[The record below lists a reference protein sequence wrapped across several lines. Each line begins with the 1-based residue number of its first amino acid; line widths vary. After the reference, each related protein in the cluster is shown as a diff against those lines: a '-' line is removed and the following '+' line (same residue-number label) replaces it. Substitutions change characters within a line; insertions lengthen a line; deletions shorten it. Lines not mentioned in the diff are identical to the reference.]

1 MRAYTLLSFYQQIT
15 ATDWG
20 AVILPVCAGLA
31 VLYMVYALFFRPKS
45 TAEALPDRPELNVAL
60 SNFLSA
66 YFAGEWDAVE
76 SQIEFDHFKHTFL
89 DQPDA
94 CRVVLHKLLA
104 PASPYR
110 NKANQPKLTALVKEW
125 NLDAFVVK
133 ELSSTNESLKLE
145 TLEYAKAIPSLQL
158 KDTVTQ
164 LAFYSTAAMR
174 IPALVTLIELCNYQ
188 PETLRI
194 YPHALTEEDVQ
205 KLVALYGNQTQWVAE
220 QLPTWLEATEPQF
233 LWFCLALAQEYKL
246 PVEMRTLQQLAFH
259 THKSLGAI
267 AIRLLDGYL
276 QPESTTGALQ
286 QYRKK
291 MVLEQPL
298 PEAPTANENSLQQA
312 IN

>member
-20 AVILPVCAGLA
+20 AVLLPVCAGLA
-31 VLYMVYALFFRPKS
+31 VLYMVYAFFFRTKS
-45 TAEALPDRPELNVAL
+45 TPEAIVDRPELQVAL

-66 YFAGEWDAVE
+66 YFADEWDTVE
-76 SQIEFDHFKHTFL
+76 SQIEIDHFKHTFL
-89 DQPDA
+89 EQPDA
-94 CRVVLHKLLA
+94 CRLVLRKLLA

-110 NKANQPKLTALVKEW
+110 NKANQSKLTALVKEW

-133 ELSSTNESLKLE
+133 ELASGNEAVILE

-164 LAFYSTAAMR
+164 LAFYGAPSLR
-174 IPALVTLIELCNYQ
+174 IPALATLIELCNYQ
-188 PETLRI
+188 PDTLRI
-194 YPHALTEEDVQ
+194 YPHTLSEEDMQNV
-205 KLVALYGNQTQWVAE
+205 VVLYREQTQWVAE
-220 QLPTWLEATEPQF
+220 QLPMWLEATEPQF
-233 LWFCLALAQEYKL
+233 LWFCLALAKEYQL

-259 THKSLGAI
+259 AHKSLGAI
-267 AIRLLDGYL
+267 AIHLLDGYL
-276 QPESTTGALQ
+276 QPEPADALQ

-291 MVLEQPL
+291 VVLEQPL

>member
-1 MRAYTLLSFYQQIT
+1 MRAHTLLSFYQQIT

-20 AVILPVCAGLA
+20 ALLLPVCAGLA
-31 VLYMVYALFFRPKS
+31 VLYMVYAFFFHTKS
-45 TAEALPDRPELNVAL
+45 TSEAIVDRPELQVAL
-60 SNFLSA
+60 SNFLSD
-66 YFAGEWDAVE
+66 YFADEWDTVE
-76 SQIEFDHFKHTFL
+76 SQIEIDHFKHTFL

-94 CRVVLHKLLA
+94 CRLVLRKLLA

-133 ELSSTNESLKLE
+133 ELASANESVTLE

-164 LAFYSTAAMR
+164 LAFYGAQSVRT
-174 IPALVTLIELCNYQ
+174 PALATLIELCNYQ
-188 PETLRI
+188 PDTLRI
-194 YPHALTEEDVQ
+194 YPHSFTEEDMQ
-205 KLVALYGNQTQWVAE
+205 NLVALYSDQSQWVAE

-233 LWFCLALAQEYKL
+233 LWFCLALAKEYQL
-246 PVEMRTLQQLAFH
+246 PVEMRSLQQLAFH
-259 THKSLGAI
+259 AHKSLGAI
-267 AIRLLDGYL
+267 AIQLLDGYL
-276 QPESTTGALQ
+276 QPESASALQ

-291 MVLEQPL
+291 VVLEQPST
-298 PEAPTANENSLQQA
+298 EAPTANENSLQQA